1 MWSASGTP
9 KAAPAAVTTPQM
21 TLIGIG
27 GEDHW
32 HLHRPQLLQA
42 LGGCAR
48 QIFAGELIYPRPASS
63 EGDLATAAKDAELAA
78 RIRCNNWRGG
88 LIPPPADDGTPE
100 GRQQNEARYAVQGYR
115 PTRGLVAARDLAL
128 ATLAATRRD
137 LEMRTPG

>member
-78 RIRCNNWRGG
+78 RIRCKITASRSRWTCRSFESTDTQMGLAYAIGRGIANG
-88 LIPPPADDGTPE
+88 LA
-100 GRQQNEARYAVQGYR
+100 QS
-115 PTRGLVAARDLAL
+115 
-128 ATLAATRRD
+128 
-137 LEMRTPG
+137 